1 MAPVHVG
8 IIGCGTVGSGV
19 ARLLVYRAEVFA
31 RRLGAPLI
39 LKKVAE
45 VDPGR
50 IERSGVD
57 KNLHLPGHGHPG

>member
-8 IIGCGTVGSGV
+8 LIGCGTVGSGV

-31 RRLGAPLI
+31 RRLGVPLI

-50 IERSGVD
+50 IERSG
-57 KNLHLPGHGHPG
+57 GC